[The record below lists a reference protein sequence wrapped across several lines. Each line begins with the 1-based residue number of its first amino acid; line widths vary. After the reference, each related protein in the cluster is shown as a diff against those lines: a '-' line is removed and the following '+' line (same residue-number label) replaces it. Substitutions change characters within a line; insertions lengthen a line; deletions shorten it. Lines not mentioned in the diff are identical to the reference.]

1 MRLEVSHQDHS
12 LLLLCWLPRAQ
23 DSEPSFF
30 PEQTFSFFPLTNGYI
45 LYQNCCYGRLGTQ
58 FLDFSKLLSNWL
70 GKIRVS
76 FFIIQRISCGYIL
89 RLWKVLFLFNLLHSS
104 FSVHWRF
111 LPESMITLKVE
122 KWRFCNP
129 INPCLFV
136 TWHSV
141 RKNLYFF
148 CMYLLTYLLIYLNHC
163 QLMHSNFIQW
173 VMTHH
178 CHYLL
183 WCLICA
189 WFDNWQPLYI
199 GSYLLLKDHNCS
211 CTLCS
216 LWQNTFQAHPA
227 LPCPFAS
234 SMWGQMVLHTGV

>member
-1 MRLEVSHQDHS
+1 MRIYFETMKGLV
-12 LLLLCWLPRAQ
+12 
-23 DSEPSFF
+23 
-30 PEQTFSFFPLTNGYI
+30 
-45 LYQNCCYGRLGTQ
+45 
-58 FLDFSKLLSNWL
+58 
-70 GKIRVS
+70 
-76 FFIIQRISCGYIL
+76 
-89 RLWKVLFLFNLLHSS
+89 LFNLSHSS
-104 FSVHWRF
+104 FSIHWRF

-163 QLMHSNFIQW
+163 ELTHSNFIQW
-173 VMTHH
+173 VMTHP

-189 WFDNWQPLYI
+189 WFVHREPPHT

-211 CTLCS
+211 FTLCS
-216 LWQNTFQAHPA
+216 FGEKRFRHILHF
-227 LPCPFAS
+227 PCPFAT
-234 SMWGQMVLHTGV
+234 SMCGQMVLHTGV